1 MRYFHMS
8 IPSTSA
14 LQALVTLARTGSIT
28 GTAQALSVTQSAI
41 SHKLKALEDQLGFI
55 LIRREGRGVRLTERA
70 RHYVAEIGPALEVL
84 TRASQTQALSGSLTL
99 NVASGFAAS
108 WLAPRIGGFL
118 AKHPGIALRI
128 NTPRRYGDLGERRN
142 DLYVSFLLPDEV
154 PAGSTK
160 LMDVAFFPVAAPSM
174 VGGQMVSD
182 ATALA
187 RLPILHLDNRQDWQ
201 RWLTAAGTT
210 EDPEPGVV
218 FQDLQIMEMAAKS
231 GQGVSLGDHLT
242 NRTAMERG
250 ELMQVHPFELPSPR
264 AYWLVRGNALQSEGA
279 QAFEAWMLAE
289 L

>member
-1 MRYFHMS
+1 MS

-41 SHKLKALEDQLGFI
+41 SHKLKALEDQLGFT

-154 PAGSTK
+154 PAGSIK